1 MSSISIQ
8 SLATDGPQRAP
19 ALLLRLLTLVLIVAF
34 CLFDQPRV
42 RAAADG
48 EPIAMNSIGEQLP
61 RAETVRICIACLTK
75 DGDFDVPSGDGD
87 GVIAARIV
95 RFDGAKVRP
104 PALRYGAAHAFT
116 SPPDTLPRAPPAA
129 DRA

>member
-19 ALLLRLLTLVLIVAF
+19 ALLLRLLALVLIVAF

-61 RAETVRICIACLTK
+61 RAETVRICVACLTK
-75 DGDFDVPSGDGD
+75 DGDFDVASGGGD

-95 RFDGAKVRP
+95 RFDGEKVRP
-104 PALRYGAAHAFT
+104 PVLRYGAAHAFT